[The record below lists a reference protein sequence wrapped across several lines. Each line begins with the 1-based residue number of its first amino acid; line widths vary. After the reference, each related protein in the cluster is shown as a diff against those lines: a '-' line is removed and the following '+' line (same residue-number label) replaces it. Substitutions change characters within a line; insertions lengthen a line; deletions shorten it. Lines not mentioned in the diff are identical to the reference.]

1 VIRLRSEKADLEKQ
15 VVELRARANQIER
28 RSNEQRLA
36 EERKHAEEIQFLK
49 RTNQQLKVFPCIT
62 KIHFTL
68 PPVFEYYQLIWNTL
82 LSSSPKAQKIQN
94 YNSTRFIWVWTLV
107 FQWRG
112 EYTLRVFMNNMVHG
126 PNTAISTKRT
136 KWYDENLHTLNSS
149 PSKVKIIKYRTL
161 TWERP
166 VVHDEITKH

>member
-94 YNSTRFIWVWTLV
+94 YNSTRFIWV
-107 FQWRG
+107 
-112 EYTLRVFMNNMVHG
+112 
-126 PNTAISTKRT
+126 
-136 KWYDENLHTLNSS
+136 
-149 PSKVKIIKYRTL
+149 
-161 TWERP
+161 
-166 VVHDEITKH
+166 